1 MLSVTKQPRPKHG
14 QIIKNPGFSKDSKP
28 VIKIKAVKVTKKGGK
43 KKAKKTKTYT
53 IKEKK

>member
-1 MLSVTKQPRPKHG
+1 MLSITKQPRPKHG

-43 KKAKKTKTYT
+43 KKA
-53 IKEKK
+53 